1 MISVERSVMPDPAKL
16 EYLLKLPWTFVRE
29 TTPEGDVVL
38 RVSEIPSAT
47 GTGMTDE
54 ELARDTWDSLRASLE
69 TYLHF
74 GDRIPLPGG
83 ATLPWEDLL
92 QSPEGQQTFLV
103 RKQVRL
109 AFVTQTAAA
118 PASVAAAQ

>member
-1 MISVERSVMPDPAKL
+1 MPDPAKL